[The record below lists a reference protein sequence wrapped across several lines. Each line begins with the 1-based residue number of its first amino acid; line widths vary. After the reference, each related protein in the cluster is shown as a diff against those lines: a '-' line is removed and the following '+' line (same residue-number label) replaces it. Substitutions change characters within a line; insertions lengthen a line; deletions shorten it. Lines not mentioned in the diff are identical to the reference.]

1 MIGSLIPAV
10 ALVLVALF
18 CFAMACSPYRNSR
31 PRELVSLLWIFLAGA
46 DHRQQAREI
55 LARRKPGINTKTLG
69 KSVHV
74 TGDHGEYWELDRRS
88 QRFVTN
94 TPISPSSGD
103 VPECRCGPCEERRM
117 DKEFELM
124 FLPGAPP
131 SDY

>member
-1 MIGSLIPAV
+1 MIVSLIPAV
-10 ALVLVALF
+10 ALALVALF
-18 CFAMACSPYRNSR
+18 CFAMAFSPYRNSR

-88 QRFVTN
+88 QWFSAPTRM
-94 TPISPSSGD
+94 
-103 VPECRCGPCEERRM
+103 PECRCGPCEERRM
-117 DKEFELM
+117 GKEFELM